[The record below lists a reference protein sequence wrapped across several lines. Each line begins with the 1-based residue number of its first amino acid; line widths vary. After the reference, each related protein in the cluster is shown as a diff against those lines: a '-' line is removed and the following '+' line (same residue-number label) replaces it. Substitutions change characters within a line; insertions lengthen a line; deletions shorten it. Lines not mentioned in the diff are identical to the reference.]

1 MRGGPGV
8 CGTAAAGEQNVD
20 CVRIG
25 LDFCTAI
32 LNCNSSTG
40 AAGGGRGA
48 PSGHWILCGNS

>member
-1 MRGGPGV
+1 MRGGPGAR
-8 CGTAAAGEQNVD
+8 GPAAGGEQDVD

-25 LDFCTAI
+25 LGFCTVI

>member
-1 MRGGPGV
+1 MRGV
-8 CGTAAAGEQNVD
+8 AAAGDEQDVD

-25 LDFCTAI
+25 LGFCTVI
-32 LNCNSSTG
+32 INCNSSTG